1 MSGDIVK
8 INRVLPGLLDRVSDQ
23 KPAAP
28 PAKTEGPGFAEELGK
43 LLDATNDA
51 QMEAGKIQEAF
62 LNGEPVELHQVMIKG
77 EQAGLTMDLLLE
89 VRNKLVTAYK
99 DLVTMPM

>member
-8 INRVLPGLLDRVSDQ
+8 INRVLPGLLDGVGGV

-28 PAKTEGPGFAEELGK
+28 AKTDGPGFAEQLGK
-43 LLDATNDA
+43 LLDAANEA
-51 QMEAGKIQEAF
+51 QLEAGEIQEAF
-62 LNGEPVELHQVMIKG
+62 VNGEPVELHQVMIKA
-77 EQAGLTMDLLLE
+77 EQAGLTMDLLME

-99 DLVTMPM
+99 DMVTMPM